1 MRCKTTD
8 LLTSPHCCHGRATA
22 DTSGLRVRT
31 APLTGAILGSL
42 VYNQIVDVWAVERDW
57 ALVQA
62 ENGLTGWCSLEY
74 LTIIGE
80 LTP

>member
-1 MRCKTTD
+1 MTD
-8 LLTSPHCCHGRATA
+8 ASAALTLPHCAKGGATA
-22 DTSGLRVRT
+22 ATSGLRVRA

-42 VYNQIVDVWAVERDW
+42 VYNQVVDVWAVERDW

-62 ENGLTGWCSLEY
+62 GNGLTGWCSLEY
-74 LTIIGE
+74 LTVIGT